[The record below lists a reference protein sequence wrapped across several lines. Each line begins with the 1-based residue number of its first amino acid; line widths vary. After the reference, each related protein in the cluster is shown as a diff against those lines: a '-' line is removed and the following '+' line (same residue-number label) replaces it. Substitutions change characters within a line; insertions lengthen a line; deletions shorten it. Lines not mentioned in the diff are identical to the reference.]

1 MDYIA
6 LVKLIATSLVTK
18 PEAVEITSSKEENE
32 PLRILIHVAEEDT
45 GRVIGRRGATINAV
59 RQIVRVASVK
69 SGENVEVDVAETAEK
84 TEKKTQE
91 ASE

>member
-6 LVKLIATSLVTK
+6 LVKLIAQSLVTK
-18 PEAVEITSSKEENE
+18 ADAVEITYSHEENE

-45 GRVIGRRGATINAV
+45 GRVIGRRGATINAI

-69 SGENVEVDVAETAEK
+69 SGESVDVDVAETE
-84 TEKKTQE
+84 EKKPQE